1 MRRPEHLPHSQRVVR
16 GHRLVAV
23 VGRAALH
30 HCTSLA
36 KIRPICTNISRCS
49 QSARCSF
56 FLLRFPVR
64 CVFVFVFVGASS
76 PLFRLDESLN
86 RQVVESEDCKS
97 FPVSTASGSP
107 PPTHILSYREKSSK
121 DSPFSV
127 VNSTGKSDTPFDSRA
142 HSLSP
147 APALGAFAASVSVQ
161 APGMVQECDGT
172 NCYECPSDT
181 REKPNTLI
189 DGVCTCGDGSACK
202 MTSATSAAV
211 SYSTGAS
218 AVFGAALVFMA

>member
-36 KIRPICTNISRCS
+36 KICPICTNISRCS
-49 QSARCSF
+49 PSARCSS

-64 CVFVFVFVGASS
+64 RVFVFVGASS

-86 RQVVESEDCKS
+86 RRVVESEDCKS
-97 FPVSTASGSP
+97 FPVSTASVSP
-107 PPTHILSYREKSSK
+107 PPIHILSYRETSSK

-127 VNSTGKSDTPFDSRA
+127 VNSTGKSDTPFDSRP
-142 HSLSP
+142 H
-147 APALGAFAASVSVQ
+147 
-161 APGMVQECDGT
+161 
-172 NCYECPSDT
+172 CP
-181 REKPNTLI
+181 RL
-189 DGVCTCGDGSACK
+189 
-202 MTSATSAAV
+202 
-211 SYSTGAS
+211 
-218 AVFGAALVFMA
+218 LH

>member
-1 MRRPEHLPHSQRVVR
+1 MASRWRQDDVKMASKWRQN
-16 GHRLVAV
+16 GMAV
-23 VGRAALH
+23 VGR
-30 HCTSLA
+30 
-36 KIRPICTNISRCS
+36 TNISRCS
-49 QSARCSF
+49 PSARCSF

-127 VNSTGKSDTPFDSRA
+127 VNSTGKSDTSRI
-142 HSLSP
+142 SR
-147 APALGAFAASVSVQ
+147 VQ
-161 APGMVQECDGT
+161 TSSIIIAKGVMVYPIYMLLQ
-172 NCYECPSDT
+172 
-181 REKPNTLI
+181 
-189 DGVCTCGDGSACK
+189 
-202 MTSATSAAV
+202 
-211 SYSTGAS
+211 
-218 AVFGAALVFMA
+218 